1 MPPERALSREL
12 VLRAAVEYVDE
23 EGLTALTMR
32 NLGSRLGVEAMSLYH
47 HVNGREDLLEG
58 MVEMV
63 TDDVMLPPREPA
75 NDNEG
80 WQTFLQEVAHA
91 VRAAATEHP
100 RVFPLVATRSPAAP
114 WLRPPLR
121 NLRLVDD
128 FLAGLSGRGL
138 PDDRVVQVYKVF
150 TGFLLGHLL
159 LEVSQRG
166 VPISPLDDPE
176 ATPAADGGPLDQ
188 YPHVRRLQPLLSE
201 DESVAEFEES
211 LENLLERL
219 QRVLRESR
227 RPGSIS

>member
-63 TDDVMLPPREPA
+63 TDDVVLPPREPTS
-75 NDNEG
+75 DNEG

-159 LEVSQRG
+159 LEVSLDG
-166 VPISPLDDPE
+166 APTGPATEPLDEGGADVPNQDQEIDISEYSEVLRLGPQLRRSDP
-176 ATPAADGGPLDQ
+176 D
-188 YPHVRRLQPLLSE
+188 
-201 DESVAEFEES
+201 AEFEIA
-211 LENLLERL
+211 LEGLLDNLDRALS
-219 QRVLRESR
+219 Q
-227 RPGSIS
+227 